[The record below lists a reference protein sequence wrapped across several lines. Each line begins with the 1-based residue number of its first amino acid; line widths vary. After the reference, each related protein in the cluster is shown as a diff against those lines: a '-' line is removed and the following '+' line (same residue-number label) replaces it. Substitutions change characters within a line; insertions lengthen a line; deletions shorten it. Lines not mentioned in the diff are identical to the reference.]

1 MSSWFWFPADGGI
14 GSGCS
19 FGAPTSEHINFNWTW
34 TRGGVADE
42 EDEGALV
49 DKCYQ
54 SEASAR
60 VVKRRFSGGATVVI
74 DHGVEDTEVIQALI
88 YLNLNVMK

>member
-1 MSSWFWFPADGGI
+1 M
-14 GSGCS
+14 
-19 FGAPTSEHINFNWTW
+19 
-34 TRGGVADE
+34 
-42 EDEGALV
+42 